1 MLNFILL
8 QASAAVDTLSLAQN
22 TQGKPTMNV
31 FDMAVK
37 GGWIMIPIL
46 LLSFIAVFIFIDRYR
61 VIKKAEKVDHSL
73 MDNVKATILKGQID
87 TAVALTKSQ
96 NTPIARMIE
105 KGITRIGRPM
115 ADINTAIE
123 MVGNLEISKLE
134 KGLPILASVA
144 GGAPMI
150 GFLGTVTGMV
160 RAFFNMAS
168 AGNSV
173 DINILSAGIYE
184 AMVTTIA
191 GLIVGIIAYF
201 AYNYLVA
208 RIENIVFNME
218 AATSEFLD
226 LLNEPAK
233 KL

>member
-8 QASAAVDTLSLAQN
+8 QVSTAAEELEALVQN
-22 TQGKPTMNV
+22 VPDEATMNV
-31 FDMAVK
+31 YELALK

-46 LLSFIAVFIFIDRYR
+46 ILSCIAIFIFIDKYR
-61 VIKKAEKVDHSL
+61 VIKKAGVVDRSL
-73 MDNVKATILKGQID
+73 LDNVKSAILRGQID
-87 TAVALTKSQ
+87 TAVALAKTQ

-115 ADINTAIE
+115 ADVNTAIE

-144 GGAPMI
+144 GGAPML

-160 RAFFNMAS
+160 RAFFDMAS
-168 AGNSV
+168 AGNNI
-173 DINILSAGIYE
+173 DINLLSAGIYE
-184 AMVTTIA
+184 AMVTTVA

-201 AYNYLVA
+201 AYNILVA
-208 RIENIVFNME
+208 KIENVVFEME
-218 AATSEFLD
+218 AATSNFLD
-226 LLNEPAK
+226 LLNEPVK
-233 KL
+233 

>member
-1 MLNFILL
+1 MFSFILL
-8 QASAAVDTLSLAQN
+8 QVPTVADSLSLAQN
-22 TQGKPTMNV
+22 TPDAPTMNV
-31 FDMAVK
+31 FDLAVK
-37 GGWIMIPIL
+37 GGWIMIPLL
-46 LLSFIAVFIFIDRYR
+46 LLSVIAIFIFIDRYR

-87 TAVALTKSQ
+87 TAITLTKSQ

-105 KGITRIGRPM
+105 KGITRIGRPV
-115 ADINTAIE
+115 ADVNTAIE
-123 MVGNLEISKLE
+123 TIGNLEISKLE

-160 RAFFNMAS
+160 RAFFDMAS
-168 AGNSV
+168 AGNNV

-184 AMVTTIA
+184 AMVTTVA

-208 RIENIVFNME
+208 RIENVVFNME
-218 AATSEFLD
+218 AATSDFMD
-226 LLNEPAK
+226 LLNEPVK